1 MAGFAFDDRL
11 TAVFL
16 SLVRSGLWE
25 RPLSGEELSLV
36 QALQEGEWE
45 CIWRMAVRQTVTGLL
60 AVALERLPDTVALPR
75 NVEYAAYAAID
86 RLAVEYR
93 HQEQAVEVLTS
104 FFHEQG
110 LEPLYMKGLEASR
123 LYPRPQLRELGDID
137 VFFPEN
143 AFEKA
148 REAARGHLADT
159 LTSAPDGSMHFR
171 FRGLDVDMHHNY
183 YDLPSSVPDLPE
195 PGSPE
200 AQLLLLNV
208 HILKHACGAGVGLR
222 QLCDMARAYA
232 ILDYSEPSYRR
243 CLENARILHWSRLL
257 SSFLR
262 EHLGAEEAPL
272 FDAPALSPVP
282 LEKIVK
288 KGGNFGHYSAS
299 RRAAL
304 GWSPFFRKLH
314 TLGHVL
320 KAIPFSLRYAP
331 GESIYLLKS
340 LLPGQLDVF
349 SKG

>member
-1 MAGFAFDDRL
+1 MAKSAFDDRL

-25 RPLSGEELSLV
+25 RPLSGDELSLV
-36 QALQEGEWE
+36 QTLQEGEWE
-45 CIWRMAVRQTVTGLL
+45 SIWKMAVRQTVTGLL
-60 AVALERLPDTVALPR
+60 AAALEHLPDTVELPR
-75 NVEYAAYAAID
+75 NVEYAAYAGID
-86 RLAVEYR
+86 RLAGEHHRQV
-93 HQEQAVEVLTS
+93 QAVEELTA
-104 FFHEQG
+104 FFRGQG

-123 LYPRPQLRELGDID
+123 LYPRPRLRELGDID
-137 VFFPEN
+137 IFFPEN
-143 AFEKA
+143 TFEKA
-148 REAARGHLADT
+148 LEAVRGHLADT
-159 LTSAPDGSMHFR
+159 LTPAPDGSMHFR

-195 PGSPE
+195 PGTPE

-208 HILKHACGAGVGLR
+208 HILKHVCGAGVGLR

-232 ILDYSEPSYRR
+232 VLDYSEPHYRR
-243 CLENARILHWSRLL
+243 CLESARILHWSRLL

-262 EHLGAEEAPL
+262 EHLGAAEAPL

-299 RRAAL
+299 RQAAL

-320 KAIPFSLRYAP
+320 RAIPFSFRYAP

-340 LLPGQLDVF
+340 LIPGQLDVF